1 MKKRA
6 FTVIELMVVLAIIAL
21 LSALIFGAISSV
33 REGNKRGSCQGNLNA
48 IYAAARLYGQDND
61 GQFPYRY
68 GRPTNNSSLPVEG
81 GLGLWAL
88 YVYEPPRPLTF
99 TSASLYAYKLPL
111 PLSSNDA
118 VIPAPTDVDQRRA
131 ATLASY
137 LKAPRAFHCP
147 SDNSNGSDEPIQ
159 YNLANGD
166 VATITVPTSQFEFV
180 GADNRRHLNPSYLS
194 YQVLDPNPVYSS
206 QTYSTYRGAFA
217 GSTYPDPALTFKR
230 QIGNYV
236 HPTDTSRR
244 APDQTVVTW
253 CHFHRSLDS
262 GGNVKSPGKTFDN
275 VLFLDGSVQSV
286 PVEQTVTL
294 SGGSASA
301 ICRGWKRVPLAEA
314 NAVPQYVIDACNAS
328 P

>member
-33 REGNKRGSCQGNLNA
+33 SAGNKRGSCQGNLNA
-48 IYAAARLYGQDND
+48 IYAAARLYAQDND

-68 GRPTNNSSLPVEG
+68 ERPTNNTSLPVEG
-81 GLGLWAL
+81 GIGLWSL
-88 YVYEPPRPLTF
+88 YVYQPQYPTNV
-99 TSASLYAYKLPL
+99 AYAYKLPL

-118 VIPAPTDVDQRRA
+118 VIPTNVDQRTA

-147 SDNSNGSDEPIQ
+147 SDNTDESVD
-159 YNLANGD
+159 YNLENGNI
-166 VATITVPTSQFEFV
+166 ATKVVPTGQLEFV
-180 GADNRRHLNPSYLS
+180 GDDNRRHLNPFYLS
-194 YQVLDPNPVYSS
+194 YQGTDPNPAYSAR
-206 QTYSTYRGAFA
+206 TYSTFRGAVS
-217 GSTYPDPALTFKR
+217 GSTYPDPLATFKR
-230 QIGNYV
+230 QLGNFV
-236 HPTDTSRR
+236 SPNDTSRR

-262 GGNVKSPGKTFDN
+262 DGNVKSPGKTFDN

-294 SGGSASA
+294 ANGSASA
-301 ICRGWKRVPLAEA
+301 VCRGWKRVPLAEA
-314 NAVPQYVIDACNAS
+314 NAVPQYVINACNAT